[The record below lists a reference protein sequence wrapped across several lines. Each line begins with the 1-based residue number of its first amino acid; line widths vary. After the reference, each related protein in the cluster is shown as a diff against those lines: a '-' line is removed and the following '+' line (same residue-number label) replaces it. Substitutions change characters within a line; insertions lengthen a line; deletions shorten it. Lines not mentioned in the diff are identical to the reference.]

1 FLVIVTTVFREKVED
16 KLQQQ
21 NLATAKEDL
30 KLLEINVTQML
41 ERLSNQVFALH
52 QHLTDPQLENT
63 DLQNRKTYP
72 YCSES
77 WVLFNASCYFFS
89 TDKLDWNAS
98 RNNCTSIGGHLVIID
113 SEEDYSSSWDKS
125 YWIGL
130 TDQKTEGHFLW
141 MNNKHLD
148 ENKM

>member
-1 FLVIVTTVFREKVED
+1 MNF
-16 KLQQQ
+16 
-21 NLATAKEDL
+21 
-30 KLLEINVTQML
+30 KLLI
-41 ERLSNQVFALH
+41 LSMSFIQSSLQFLFTLPLTSIYLGAL
-52 QHLTDPQLENT
+52 LLFCFTG
-63 DLQNRKTYP
+63 KTYP